1 MSQAMQGM
9 HGIRV
14 VSILTPTYKLLY
26 ELNRFVRV
34 CTATASDT
42 KQIFLA
48 AVFYFISIHSKQ
60 KLLRGKILMYYI
72 EMRWCECRLNF
83 YLLFPDFRS
92 HILI

>member
-1 MSQAMQGM
+1 M
-9 HGIRV
+9 
-14 VSILTPTYKLLY
+14 
-26 ELNRFVRV
+26 RV

-42 KQIFLA
+42 KLEERSYRIQIFLA
-48 AVFYFISIHSKQ
+48 AVFYFVNIHSKQ
-60 KLLRGKILMYYI
+60 NLLRGKILMYYI